1 MVYKGTLNQA
11 ELTASLLKKILNSLL
26 RFLSQSGL
34 YTTPQFESEHKDF
47 SLSRQT
53 SDYNLTCQAPQAKQ
67 SHSDGIAGC
76 LEVER
81 HKQGVPLALS
91 LLCSLC

>member
-11 ELTASLLKKILNSLL
+11 ELTAELAFEIFITEWPLHH
-26 RFLSQSGL
+26 
-34 YTTPQFESEHKDF
+34 PQFESEHKDF